1 MRIERTPGESRRR
14 IPEMGLTLLVVAG
27 LVHLAVRFTYDGFL
41 PPPFIFDT
49 NDTFMDWFN
58 TAFWAHN
65 PGAFDNWRTVYPP
78 LSFVFLRI
86 FGMPGC
92 YDASSFVGRDC
103 DWVGVTAILCW
114 YVLGSALAALAFWRA
129 DARTAPFRSV
139 CFIFGLPWLFTL
151 ERGNLILPCFVFFTL
166 AHGNIVRSPVIR
178 ALAAAVTINFKPYLV
193 VPTMAWALKRQW
205 RVLELAGLLTLFVY
219 LVTFA
224 AFGDGTPMQ
233 LYANTVNWAQYVSGY
248 VYEFLFYST
257 SYAPVLDLDS
267 YKFPTRDF
275 VGSKFLE
282 QLVFWI
288 PVVLHM
294 SQALA
299 LLVFVGAWLQPRA
312 LPTSRVALLVLT
324 IYLMNQNPGG
334 YTESFVVFLLFLER
348 WERAGPMIAI
358 TMGYLL
364 CVSYDYGLGNFAVLH
379 NTSWLGGQP
388 VTTPVGMAA
397 GMFLRPGFI
406 VILFWGL
413 ALDSLLLIARAH
425 RGQRPTLAVSLM
437 QVPA

>member
-1 MRIERTPGESRRR
+1 MC
-14 IPEMGLTLLVVAG
+14 LTLLVVAG
-27 LVHLAVRFTYDGFL
+27 LVHLAVRFGYDGFL
-41 PPPFIFDT
+41 PVPFVYDT

-92 YDASSFVGRDC
+92 YGASSFVGRDC
-103 DWVGVTAILCW
+103 DWVGVAAILCW

-139 CFIFGLPWLFTL
+139 CFAFGLPWLFTL

-166 AHGNIVRSPVIR
+166 AHGNIVRSPAIR

-193 VPTMAWALKRQW
+193 IPTMAWAVKRHW
-205 RVLELAGLLTLFVY
+205 RVLEVAGIATLFVY
-219 LVTFA
+219 LITFA
-224 AFGDGTPMQ
+224 ALGDGTPLQ
-233 LYANTVNWAQYVSGY
+233 LYANTLNWAQYVSGF

-267 YKFPTRDF
+267 YKFPSRDF

-282 QLVFWI
+282 QLVYWI
-288 PVVLHM
+288 PVVLHA

-312 LPTSRVALLVLT
+312 LPTARVALLVLT
-324 IYLMNQNPGG
+324 IYLINQNPGG

-348 WERAGPMIAI
+348 WERAGPIVAI

-364 CVSYDYGLGNFAVLH
+364 CVSYDYSLGSFAVLH

-397 GMFLRPGFI
+397 GMFLRPGFL

-425 RGQRPTLAVSLM
+425 RGQRPTLAVAPM
-437 QVPA
+437 PVPA

>member
-1 MRIERTPGESRRR
+1 MC
-14 IPEMGLTLLVVAG
+14 LTLLVVAG
-27 LVHLAVRFTYDGFL
+27 LVHLAVRFAYDGFL
-41 PPPFIFDT
+41 PVPFVYDT

-92 YDASSFVGRDC
+92 YGASSFVGRDC

-129 DARTAPFRSV
+129 DPRTAPFRSV
-139 CFIFGLPWLFTL
+139 CFAFGLPWLFTL

-166 AHGNIVRSPVIR
+166 AHGNIVRSPAIR

-193 VPTMAWALKRQW
+193 IPTMAWAVKRQW
-205 RVLELAGLLTLFVY
+205 RVLEVAGIATLFVY
-219 LVTFA
+219 LITFA
-224 AFGDGTPMQ
+224 ALGDGTPMQ
-233 LYANTVNWAQYVSGY
+233 LYANTLNWAQYVSGF

-267 YKFPTRDF
+267 YKFPSRDF

-282 QLVFWI
+282 QLVYWI
-288 PVVLHM
+288 PVVLHA

-312 LPTSRVALLVLT
+312 LPTARVALLVLT
-324 IYLMNQNPGG
+324 IYLINQNPGG

-348 WERAGPMIAI
+348 WERAGPIVAI

-364 CVSYDYGLGNFAVLH
+364 CVSYDYSLGSFAVLH

-397 GMFLRPGFI
+397 GMFLRPGFL

-425 RGQRPTLAVSLM
+425 RGKRPTLAVAPM
-437 QVPA
+437 PVPA